1 MELIGRRFGHIRVTD
16 VVGQGGMGDVYAGY
30 DEKLER
36 KVALKVLHA
45 DQRLDAEAR
54 ERLQREARALSRLD
68 HPNICRIYD
77 YLESNDVDLLV
88 LEYIDGRTLHELVDT
103 GMSRGE
109 KLRIAIA
116 IAEVLVA
123 AHRAGI
129 VHRDLKPEN
138 VMLTRSGE
146 VKVLDFGL
154 ARWLHMY
161 SQRIRTPAAQPAAS
175 SPAQA
180 LHVRESESNDI
191 ERTSVLAPFD
201 SSVGSSPSQRPFLAT
216 AVGITM
222 GTPLFMSPEQARG
235 ENLTTASDMF
245 SFGLLLQVLF
255 TGLDPHPQDLSP
267 RAVILR
273 VARGETLPVTGI
285 DGDVTAL
292 INGLKAF
299 APADRPTAGDALQRL
314 RFFADKPRRY
324 ARRGAVAALVVI
336 ATTGGWR
343 YTVDLQHERAIAVAA
358 RAEAEHRRAQAEDL
372 INFMVGDLRTKLE
385 PVGRLDVLNDVAT
398 KALQYVGSSSI
409 DRISAEELIAHSKA
423 LNQVGEVR
431 AGQGNLDGAM
441 PLFREALQR
450 AEIAVRREPKNDE
463 AKFALALSRFWLA
476 NSYRLKNDIPHAF
489 EHARVYLALTSELAA
504 REPQNEKYQL
514 EASYAHSMVGLLLE
528 RQGDYAGAI
537 REYQTTLAIKSAEVG
552 LHPQD
557 DVAKEDVARTLNKIA
572 FAQQQNGDLA
582 GARREFETE
591 LSVREEL
598 LSRNPR
604 QMRWKQDLAVCH
616 SFLASLLTDLGEDDA
631 ALEHRLA
638 CVRINAE
645 LTAVDAS
652 NTKWQRNLSIAHYS
666 LAAQLLTRGQVAQAM
681 TEVRTAE
688 DMNRALLATDAKIA
702 LWRRDATK
710 IKAVYAAVLSAMGRT
725 DAARAKAEEAVSASA
740 DLTDYASRL
749 ELGAAYLVLGN
760 IQKAQHHDALAQA
773 SWSRATT
780 LLDEDD
786 RTATDVVALS
796 IRARAFVAAGR
807 RDNASVAIARL
818 QQLGYRNHEFASLI
832 RSEGY

>member
-16 VVGQGGMGDVYAGY
+16 VVGQGGMGDVYSGY

-54 ERLQREARALSRLD
+54 ERLLREARALSRLD
-68 HPNICRIYD
+68 HPHICRIYD
-77 YLESNDVDLLV
+77 YIESGDVDLLV

-109 KLRIAIA
+109 KLRIATA

-161 SQRIRTPAAQPAAS
+161 SQRIRTPAAQAAAPAAA
-175 SPAQA
+175 PMP
-180 LHVRESESNDI
+180 LREDVDEVPI
-191 ERTSVLAPFD
+191 ERTNVLSPYE
-201 SSVGSSPSQRPFLAT
+201 SNPIGSSPSQRPFLAT

-255 TGLDPHPQDLSP
+255 TGLDPHPADLAP

-273 VARGETLPVTGI
+273 VARGETLPVTGT
-285 DGDVTAL
+285 DGDVTSL
-292 INGLKAF
+292 INSLKAF
-299 APADRPTAGDALQRL
+299 APADRPTAVDALQRL

-324 ARRGAVAALVVI
+324 ARRGAVAALVIV
-336 ATTGGWR
+336 AAAGGWR

-398 KALQYVGSSSI
+398 KALQYVGESSTDHMSG
-409 DRISAEELIAHSKA
+409 EELVAHSKA
-423 LNQVGEVR
+423 LNQLGEVR
-431 AGQGNLDGAM
+431 MGQGKLSAAV
-441 PLFREALQR
+441 PLFRAALDR
-450 AEIAVRREPKNDE
+450 AQIAVRREPKNDE

-476 NSYRLKNDIPHAF
+476 NSYRLQNDVPHAF
-489 EHARVYLALTSELAA
+489 EHARQYLSLTSDLAA
-504 REPQNEKYQL
+504 REPENDKYQL

-528 RQGDYAGAI
+528 AQGDYKGAI
-537 REYQTTLAIKSAEVG
+537 AEYETTLAIKNAEAAR
-552 LHPQD
+552 HPAD
-557 DVAKEDVARTLNKIA
+557 DTAKEDVAKTLNKLA
-572 FAQQQNGDLA
+572 FALQQSGDMA

-591 LSVREEL
+591 LSVRKEL
-598 LSRNPR
+598 LARNPQ

-616 SFLASLLTDLGEDDA
+616 SYLASLLTDLGEDDL

-638 CVRINAE
+638 CVRINSE
-645 LTAVDAS
+645 LVNFDAS
-652 NTKWQRNLSIAHYS
+652 NTMWQRNLAIARSS
-666 LAAQLLTRGQVAQAM
+666 LARQWLGRGELLRALS
-681 TEVRTAE
+681 EVRAAE
-688 DMNRALLATDAKIA
+688 DENRTLLATDGKRS

-710 IKAVYAAVLSAMGRT
+710 IKAVDALVLLAMNRT
-725 DAARAKAEEAVSASA
+725 DAARAKAEEAVRDTEGVTDIPSKLELAGAYLTLGSIQNAQHRAALARESWTRAASLLDGAQSAS
-740 DLTDYASRL
+740 
-749 ELGAAYLVLGN
+749 
-760 IQKAQHHDALAQA
+760 
-773 SWSRATT
+773 
-780 LLDEDD
+780 
-786 RTATDVVALS
+786 DVVALS
-796 IRARAFVAAGR
+796 IRARALMALGR
-807 RDNASVAIARL
+807 RDDAASVIAHL
-818 QQLGYRNHEFASLI
+818 GQLGYRNREFESLI